1 METTKETK
9 IKPEKEFSEESVKL
23 YDGFFREGYT
33 VEYYNAKKGSKGK
46 RPQGEKAVVK
56 AHYSLSPEEF
66 QSVIKETKKDKKGKD
81 INVRAKLTDGT
92 EYIWTDTMWEIG
104 RKKSPI
110 NHTEV
115 EQRVIKVST
124 SAELQEGD
132 KLNWE
137 KGRDIAIVKADL
149 KAMKMATIIAREAI
163 KACTDAV
170 YVYRNFQS
178 EVELRMAGLADQ
190 LEIIK
195 GNVEKEE

>member
-9 IKPEKEFSEESVKL
+9 VKPEKEFSEESVEL
-23 YDGFFREGYT
+23 YKGFFREGYT

-46 RPQGEKAVVK
+46 RAQGEKVVVK
-56 AHYSLSPEEF
+56 ARYSLSPEEF
-66 QSVIKETKKDKKGKD
+66 NGVIKETKKDKKGEN
-81 INVRAKLTDGT
+81 INVWAKLTDGT
-92 EYIWTDTMWEIG
+92 EFVVTDEMYEIG
-104 RKKSPI
+104 KKKSPI

-115 EQRVIKVST
+115 EQRVIRVST

-132 KLNWE
+132 ELNWD

-149 KAMKMATIIAREAI
+149 KAMKMATLIVREAI
-163 KACTDAV
+163 KACTDAI

>member
-9 IKPEKEFSEESVKL
+9 VKPEKEFSEESVEL
-23 YDGFFREGYT
+23 YKGFFREGYT

-46 RPQGEKAVVK
+46 RAQGEKVVVK
-56 AHYSLSPEEF
+56 ARYSLSPEEF
-66 QSVIKETKKDKKGKD
+66 NGVIKETKKDKKGEN
-81 INVRAKLTDGT
+81 INVWAKLTDGT
-92 EYIWTDTMWEIG
+92 EFVVTDEMYEIG
-104 RKKSPI
+104 KKKSPI

-115 EQRVIKVST
+115 EQRVIRVST

-132 KLNWE
+132 ELNWD

-149 KAMKMATIIAREAI
+149 KAMKMATLIVKEAI
-163 KACTDAV
+163 KACTDAI

>member
-9 IKPEKEFSEESVKL
+9 VKPEKEFSEESVEL
-23 YDGFFREGYT
+23 YKGFFREGYT

-46 RPQGEKAVVK
+46 RAQGEKVVVK
-56 AHYSLSPEEF
+56 ARYSLSPEEF
-66 QSVIKETKKDKKGKD
+66 NGVIKETKKDKKGEN
-81 INVRAKLTDGT
+81 INVWAKLTDGT
-92 EYIWTDTMWEIG
+92 EFVVTDEMYEIG
-104 RKKSPI
+104 KKKSPI

-115 EQRVIKVST
+115 GQRVIRVST

-132 KLNWE
+132 ELNWD

-149 KAMKMATIIAREAI
+149 KAMKMATLIVREAI
-163 KACTDAV
+163 KACTDAI